1 MISQE
6 RVVARFKKLV
16 GKEPTDEQLKEMLSL
31 NGSMED
37 KLNIVGINLEN
48 KSNKDLSVFA
58 VHCCSCGCDG
68 PSNWR

>member
-1 MISQE
+1 MLSQE
-6 RVVARFKKLV
+6 RIVARFKKLV
-16 GKEPTDEQLKEMLSL
+16 GNEPTKEQLEKMLSL

-37 KLNIVGINLEN
+37 KLDIVGVKLEHKN
-48 KSNKDLSVFA
+48 NKDLSVFA